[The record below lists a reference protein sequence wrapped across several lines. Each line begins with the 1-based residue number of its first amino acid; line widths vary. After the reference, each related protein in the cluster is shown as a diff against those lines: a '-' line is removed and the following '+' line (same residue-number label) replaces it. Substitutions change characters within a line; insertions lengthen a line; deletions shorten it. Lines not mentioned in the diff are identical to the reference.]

1 MVAWPRIWPH
11 VVVASALGALV
22 LVSAEHDGWV
32 RQVWVF
38 IFLCLVPGITVVRF
52 VDSRLGWAS
61 ALSLSAAVSL
71 TIGGF
76 IAGIGVF
83 TGVWEPKL
91 FVNVVATLSLVVAA
105 TALSARGA
113 QRFRRLGRARDERAE
128 LQALETI
135 GRSDEDR
142 PSTALPNSRGAD
154 ATRPRASDGI
164 PEMPRLIG
172 VREGTDMTDR
182 ALQAEVQALREQ
194 VRQLERELA
203 EYRELAGRLQVEV
216 AMYRTGD
223 ELRRTSVPGSR
234 TPAATIEARATL
246 ESETILQQAEA
257 RLNAALERLR
267 ATSDRPASV
276 RAREAP

>member
-1 MVAWPRIWPH
+1 
-11 VVVASALGALV
+11 
-22 LVSAEHDGWV
+22 
-32 RQVWVF
+32 
-38 IFLCLVPGITVVRF
+38 
-52 VDSRLGWAS
+52 
-61 ALSLSAAVSL
+61 
-71 TIGGF
+71 
-76 IAGIGVF
+76 
-83 TGVWEPKL
+83 
-91 FVNVVATLSLVVAA
+91 
-105 TALSARGA
+105 
-113 QRFRRLGRARDERAE
+113 
-128 LQALETI
+128 
-135 GRSDEDR
+135 
-142 PSTALPNSRGAD
+142 
-154 ATRPRASDGI
+154 
-164 PEMPRLIG
+164 
-172 VREGTDMTDR
+172 MTDR